1 MNMTKDC
8 SKLGDNDSNLNEAVD
23 SKTAEAEYDRSILAE
38 EKRVLR
44 KIDLRILSLT
54 ALAYLLN
61 LIDRTNLGGLIVSKF

>member
-61 LIDRTNLGGLIVSKF
+61 LIDRTNLGVLIVSKF

>member
-61 LIDRTNLGGLIVSKF
+61 LIDRTNLGVLIVSKI

>member
-1 MNMTKDC
+1 MTKDC

-61 LIDRTNLGGLIVSKF
+61 LIDRTNLGVSIVSKF

>member
-61 LIDRTNLGGLIVSKF
+61 LIDRTNLGVSIVSKF